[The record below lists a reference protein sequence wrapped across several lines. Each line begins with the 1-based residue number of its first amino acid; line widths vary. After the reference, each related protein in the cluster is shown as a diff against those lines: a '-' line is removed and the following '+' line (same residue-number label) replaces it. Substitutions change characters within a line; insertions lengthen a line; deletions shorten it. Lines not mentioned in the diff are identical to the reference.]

1 MVQKEGWQKDRL
13 YVCETCIRDAPV
25 PIDDRTEGQKL
36 SDALKNGLSG
46 SNLSSDLVFRQVHCL
61 NGCLKPCN
69 VALRAPGKF
78 NLRFSLLREAD
89 AVAVLNMAELYIQ
102 HPTGDVPPDLWPSQ
116 LENKLTVRTPPPPQ
130 FNAGRGK

>member
-1 MVQKEGWQKDRL
+1 LKEGWEKDRL

-25 PIDDRTEGQKL
+25 RMDDRSEGRKL
-36 SDALKNGLSG
+36 SDALKNELSG
-46 SNLSSDLVFRQVHCL
+46 SDVSNDLVFRQVHCL

-89 AVAVLNMAELYIQ
+89 AAAVLRMAELYIQ
-102 HPTGDVPPDLWPSQ
+102 HPTGDVPSDLRPAQ